1 MRLLLRRMT
10 KFAARQQK
18 SSKNRMDDM
27 QFWKEHTALRL
38 ILMLVTFVLGL
49 FLLIYGWKQTGQLG
63 GLGLML
69 VGVALLL
76 VTLALYNKPFE
87 DPKKR

>member
-1 MRLLLRRMT
+1 
-10 KFAARQQK
+10 
-18 SSKNRMDDM
+18 M
-27 QFWKEHTALRL
+27 QFWKEHTGLRAV
-38 ILMLVTFVLGL
+38 LMLVTFVLGI

-69 VGVALLL
+69 LGTALLL

>member
-1 MRLLLRRMT
+1 M
-10 KFAARQQK
+10 
-18 SSKNRMDDM
+18 NY
-27 QFWKEHTALRL
+27 WKEHTTLRL
-38 ILMLVTFVLGL
+38 ILMLVTFALGI

-69 VGVALLL
+69 LGTALLL

>member
-1 MRLLLRRMT
+1 
-10 KFAARQQK
+10 
-18 SSKNRMDDM
+18 M
-27 QFWKEHTALRL
+27 QFWKEHTALRVV
-38 ILMLVTFVLGL
+38 LMLITFVLGF

-63 GLGLML
+63 GLGLMV

>member
-1 MRLLLRRMT
+1 M
-10 KFAARQQK
+10 
-18 SSKNRMDDM
+18 M
-27 QFWKEHTALRL
+27 QFWKEHAALRL
-38 ILMLVTFVLGL
+38 VLMLVTFVLGI

-63 GLGLML
+63 GLGLMQ

>member
-1 MRLLLRRMT
+1 
-10 KFAARQQK
+10 
-18 SSKNRMDDM
+18 MDDM
-27 QFWKEHTALRL
+27 KFWKEHTALRMV
-38 ILMLVTFVLGL
+38 LMLASFVLGI

>member
-1 MRLLLRRMT
+1 
-10 KFAARQQK
+10 
-18 SSKNRMDDM
+18 MDDM
-27 QFWKEHTALRL
+27 KFWKEHTALRL
-38 ILMLVTFVLGL
+38 VLMLLTFVLGL

-69 VGVALLL
+69 AGVALLL

-87 DPKKR
+87 DPKKS

>member
-1 MRLLLRRMT
+1 M
-10 KFAARQQK
+10 
-18 SSKNRMDDM
+18 N
-27 QFWKEHTALRL
+27 FWKEHTALRAV
-38 ILMLVTFVLGL
+38 LMLAAFIGG
-49 FLLIYGWKQTGQLG
+49 FALLICGWKQTGQLG

>member
-1 MRLLLRRMT
+1 
-10 KFAARQQK
+10 
-18 SSKNRMDDM
+18 M
-27 QFWKEHTALRL
+27 QFWKEHTALRVV
-38 ILMLVTFVLGL
+38 LMLLSFVARI

-69 VGVALLL
+69 LGVVLLL

-87 DPKKR
+87 EPKKR

>member
-1 MRLLLRRMT
+1 M
-10 KFAARQQK
+10 
-18 SSKNRMDDM
+18 NY
-27 QFWKEHTALRL
+27 WKEHTALRL

-49 FLLIYGWKQTGQLG
+49 FLLIYGWKQTGQLS

-69 VGVALLL
+69 LGTALLL

-87 DPKKR
+87 DPKKH

>member
-1 MRLLLRRMT
+1 M
-10 KFAARQQK
+10 
-18 SSKNRMDDM
+18 N
-27 QFWKEHTALRL
+27 FWKEHTTLRMV
-38 ILMLVTFVLGL
+38 LMLATFVFGIL
-49 FLLIYGWKQTGQLG
+49 LLICGWKQTGQLG

-69 VGVALLL
+69 AGVALLL

>member
-1 MRLLLRRMT
+1 M
-10 KFAARQQK
+10 
-18 SSKNRMDDM
+18 NY
-27 QFWKEHTALRL
+27 WKEHTILRL
-38 ILMLVTFVLGL
+38 ILMLITFVLGI

-69 VGVALLL
+69 LGTALLL

>member
-1 MRLLLRRMT
+1 M
-10 KFAARQQK
+10 K
-18 SSKNRMDDM
+18 
-27 QFWKEHTALRL
+27 FWKEHTALRL
-38 ILMLVTFVLGL
+38 VLMLITFVLGL
-49 FLLIYGWKQTGQLG
+49 FLLVYGWKQTGQLG

-76 VTLALYNKPFE
+76 AALALYNKPFE

>member
-1 MRLLLRRMT
+1 M
-10 KFAARQQK
+10 K
-18 SSKNRMDDM
+18 
-27 QFWKEHTALRL
+27 FWKEHTALRMV
-38 ILMLVTFVLGL
+38 LMLASFVLGI

-87 DPKKR
+87 GDKGPGL

>member
-1 MRLLLRRMT
+1 M
-10 KFAARQQK
+10 
-18 SSKNRMDDM
+18 M
-27 QFWKEHTALRL
+27 QFWKEHAALRL
-38 ILMLVTFVLGL
+38 VLMLVTFVLGI

>member
-1 MRLLLRRMT
+1 M
-10 KFAARQQK
+10 K
-18 SSKNRMDDM
+18 
-27 QFWKEHTALRL
+27 FWKEHTALRMV
-38 ILMLVTFVLGL
+38 LMLASFVLGI

-87 DPKKR
+87 EPKKR

>member
-1 MRLLLRRMT
+1 
-10 KFAARQQK
+10 
-18 SSKNRMDDM
+18 MDDM
-27 QFWKEHTALRL
+27 QFWKEHTALRM

>member
-1 MRLLLRRMT
+1 
-10 KFAARQQK
+10 
-18 SSKNRMDDM
+18 M
-27 QFWKEHTALRL
+27 QFWKEHTALRM
-38 ILMLVTFVLGL
+38 ILMLAAFVLGL

-69 VGVALLL
+69 LGVALLL

>member
-1 MRLLLRRMT
+1 M
-10 KFAARQQK
+10 
-18 SSKNRMDDM
+18 
-27 QFWKEHTALRL
+27 

-49 FLLIYGWKQTGQLG
+49 FLLICGWKQTGQLG

-69 VGVALLL
+69 LGVALLL

>member
-1 MRLLLRRMT
+1 
-10 KFAARQQK
+10 
-18 SSKNRMDDM
+18 
-27 QFWKEHTALRL
+27 
-38 ILMLVTFVLGL
+38 MLVTFVLGL

-69 VGVALLL
+69 VGVVLLL

>member
-1 MRLLLRRMT
+1 
-10 KFAARQQK
+10 
-18 SSKNRMDDM
+18 MDDM
-27 QFWKEHTALRL
+27 KFWKEHTALRL
-38 ILMLVTFVLGL
+38 VLMLLTFVLGL

>member
-1 MRLLLRRMT
+1 M
-10 KFAARQQK
+10 K
-18 SSKNRMDDM
+18 
-27 QFWKEHTALRL
+27 FWKEHTALRL
-38 ILMLVTFVLGL
+38 TLMLITFVLGL
-49 FLLIYGWKQTGQLG
+49 FLLIYGWKQTGQLW

-69 VGVALLL
+69 AVAGVALLL

>member
-1 MRLLLRRMT
+1 M
-10 KFAARQQK
+10 
-18 SSKNRMDDM
+18 
-27 QFWKEHTALRL
+27 HTALRL
-38 ILMLVTFVLGL
+38 VLMLITFVLGL
-49 FLLIYGWKQTGQLG
+49 FLLVYGWKQTGQLG

-76 VTLALYNKPFE
+76 AALALYNKPFE

>member
-1 MRLLLRRMT
+1 M
-10 KFAARQQK
+10 K
-18 SSKNRMDDM
+18 
-27 QFWKEHTALRL
+27 FWKEHTVLRL
-38 ILMLVTFVLGL
+38 VLMLATFVLGI